1 MSNDLI
7 QLKYEPRTIVGK
19 KVKKLFSEGYLPIVI
34 NEHGHESI
42 IAQAPLNETLKVV
55 RMAGKHH
62 PVVMIGSDNRQI
74 TTIIKEISYQ
84 PTKQTLNHVV
94 FAAIEANQ
102 IIEAEVPVKPLYN
115 EGNEVSP
122 AERAGLLVIE
132 HLEVVEVEALAND
145 LPDVIYYNAEKL
157 VNNGDH
163 ITVSE
168 LIVPSG
174 VTVKTDPNQ
183 SVASVYEPSAVEAA
197 NNSLAGEEGEI
208 AETETATEEVSEST
222 DETKES

>member
-1 MSNDLI
+1 
-7 QLKYEPRTIVGK
+7 
-19 KVKKLFSEGYLPIVI
+19 
-34 NEHGHESI
+34 
-42 IAQAPLNETLKVV
+42 
-55 RMAGKHH
+55 
-62 PVVMIGSDNRQI
+62 
-74 TTIIKEISYQ
+74 
-84 PTKQTLNHVV
+84 
-94 FAAIEANQ
+94 
-102 IIEAEVPVKPLYN
+102 
-115 EGNEVSP
+115 
-122 AERAGLLVIE
+122 LLVIE

-197 NNSLAGEEGEI
+197 NNSLAGEEEEI